1 MKTNKMNIKR
11 ILLLTSA
18 TIFLSGCTSDSTSDL
33 INADPLPEKVSFNA
47 NIKSITDNYCI
58 VCHSATPISGT
69 NLSLDT
75 YEKVKSAVLSRN
87 LIGRISMQEGSS
99 ILMPQGGPKL
109 PQSTI
114 DLIIKWQED
123 GLQE

>member
-1 MKTNKMNIKR
+1 MHLKK
-11 ILLLTSA
+11 IL
-18 TIFLSGCTSDSTSDL
+18 FLSLATGLFSSCTNDSTSDL
-33 INADPLPEKVSFNA
+33 INSEPLPEKVSFA
-47 NIKSITDNYCI
+47 TNIKSITDNNCI

-69 NLSLDT
+69 DLSLDT
-75 YEKVKSAVLSRN
+75 YAKVKDAVLNRN
-87 LIGRISMQEGSS
+87 LIGRISMEEGSS

-109 PQSTI
+109 PQNTI